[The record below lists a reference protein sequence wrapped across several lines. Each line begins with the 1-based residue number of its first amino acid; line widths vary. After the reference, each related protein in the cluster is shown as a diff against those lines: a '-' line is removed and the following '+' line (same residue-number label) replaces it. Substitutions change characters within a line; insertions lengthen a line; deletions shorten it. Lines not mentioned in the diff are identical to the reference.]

1 MTLIDLIEVLGP
13 SVDEGLIDMDEAAE
27 WVAEFS
33 GGGLTV
39 RGARDSLRRHRT
51 IRGDYRQVAEDA
63 RVMAVVVS
71 ALQDATTPGEAARA
85 RLAVDVE
92 VTLQRAMH
100 RERLKQR
107 LLNGGFPYSPNGD
120 QQ

>member
-1 MTLIDLIEVLGP
+1 MTLIDLIEMLGP
-13 SVDEGLIDMDEAAE
+13 SVDEGLITMDEAAE

-39 RGARDSLRRHRT
+39 RGARESLRRHRT
-51 IRGDYRQVAEDA
+51 IRDDYRQVADDA
-63 RVMAVVVS
+63 RSMAAVLTAVR
-71 ALQDATTPGEAARA
+71 DAATPGEAARA

-100 RERLKQR
+100 RERLHRR
-107 LLNGGFPYSPNGD
+107 LLNDFPYSPNGD
-120 QQ
+120 HE